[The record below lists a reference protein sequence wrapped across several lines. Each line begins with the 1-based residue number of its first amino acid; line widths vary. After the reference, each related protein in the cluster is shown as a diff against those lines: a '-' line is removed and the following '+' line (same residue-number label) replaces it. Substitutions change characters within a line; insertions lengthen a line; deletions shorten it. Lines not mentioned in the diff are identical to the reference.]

1 MRNSIRLYLIAIAQI
16 LLLCSCGITSPSGRS
31 GSLSSSNGDPE
42 QVRSDSTNKPGAD
55 KEFNEHHEITPT
67 QSIEKEGLLI
77 SYSLL
82 AIPDKESFLIRIS
95 LVFRNQ
101 QDRSR
106 IVRPKISLLDA
117 SGKKI
122 SAYTKAGFIRFSSRL
137 PGKVADKVTKS
148 LVKNDSNG
156 KSFAKSRIEW
166 ANTYWLKQT
175 YKLPPQGIAIGE
187 LVFHCTQLNLP
198 MKLTVNSNKQEFVFT
213 TQDSFP
219 IVDE

>member
-31 GSLSSSNGDPE
+31 GSLSQNGNPE
-42 QVRSDSTNKPGAD
+42 QVRSDSTNKLGAD

-95 LVFRNQ
+95 LVFRNL

-122 SAYTKAGFIRFSSRL
+122 SAYTKAGFIKLSSRL
-137 PGKVADKVTKS
+137 PGKVAEKVTKS
-148 LVKNDSNG
+148 LVKNDSHG
-156 KSFAKSRIEW
+156 KSFARSRIEW

-187 LVFHCTQLNLP
+187 LVFHCSQLNLP

>member
-31 GSLSSSNGDPE
+31 DSLSPNGEPE
-42 QVRSDSTNKPGAD
+42 QVRSDTTNKPGAD
-55 KEFNEHHEITPT
+55 REFNEHHEITPT

-82 AIPDKESFLIRIS
+82 AIPEKTGYLVRLS
-95 LVFRNQ
+95 LVFRNL

-122 SAYTKAGFIRFSSRL
+122 SAYTKAGFIKFSSRL
-137 PGKVADKVTKS
+137 PGKTADKVTKS
-148 LVKNDSNG
+148 LIKNDSNG

-175 YKLPPQGIAIGE
+175 YKMPAQGIAIGE
-187 LVFHCTQLNLP
+187 LVYHCTQLNLP

-213 TQDSFP
+213 TLDSLP
-219 IVDE
+219 IVDK

>member
-1 MRNSIRLYLIAIAQI
+1 IAQI
-16 LLLCSCGITSPSGRS
+16 ILLCSCGITSPAGRS
-31 GSLSSSNGDPE
+31 GSLPPSGEPE
-42 QVRSDSTNKPGAD
+42 QVRSDSTSKRGAD

-95 LVFRNQ
+95 LVFRNL

-106 IVRPKISLLDA
+106 IVRPQISLQDA

-148 LVKNDSNG
+148 LIKKDSNG
-156 KSFAKSRIEW
+156 KGFAKSRIEW

-187 LVFHCTQLNLP
+187 LVYHCSQLNLP
-198 MKLTVNSNKQEFVFT
+198 MKLTVSSNKQEFVFT
-213 TQDSFP
+213 TEGSFP